1 MDNVINESMELYEF
15 IIMGLLSWVIF
26 TLYKLNKKPPMVI
39 SCNCFNDLSH
49 DEMVEVKKMYCEMKQ
64 EQQKHQVKVEEDEV
78 VVEKED

>member
-1 MDNVINESMELYEF
+1 ML
-15 IIMGLLSWVIF
+15 
-26 TLYKLNKKPPMVI
+26 I

>member
-1 MDNVINESMELYEF
+1 MDNESMELYEF

-49 DEMVEVKKMYCEMKQ
+49 DEMVSYFFYLYFFISSFIK
-64 EQQKHQVKVEEDEV
+64 
-78 VVEKED
+78 